1 MNAFELIGVIGFIS
15 YLLSYTLL
23 QLGKIKGDS
32 ARYTILNMISASLVL
47 ISLAESFN
55 LASALIQIAWI
66 LISIAGLIRIL
77 FCKSVKLRGKDSNA
91 RSFLTRVDHHL
102 D

>member
-1 MNAFELIGVIGFIS
+1 MNTFELIGLFGFIS

-32 ARYTILNMISASLVL
+32 ACYTIMNMISASLVL

-55 LASALIQIAWI
+55 LASALIQITWI
-66 LISIAGLIRIL
+66 LISIIGLLRIL
-77 FCKSVKLRGKDSNA
+77 FYKSSNVSGDNRNK
-91 RSFLTRVDHHL
+91 RSYLSRVDHHL
-102 D
+102 S